1 MKRLLTVEIDAAGI
15 SDVSLIGPAPAFI
28 QRLRG
33 RFRWQLI
40 VRGFEVSTFLS
51 RVDVPPGWV
60 VDVDPL
66 GLT

>member
-1 MKRLLTVEIDAAGI
+1 MKRLLSTEIDAAGI
-15 SDVSLIGPAPAFI
+15 SDISLIGPAPAFI

-40 VRGFEVSTFLS
+40 IRGLGVTELL
-51 RVDVPPGWV
+51 RNIDLPPIQV

-66 GLT
+66 GLA